1 MEDSKIPEGYWGPHL
16 TLIEKNPR
24 NHKPKFTRMTPRA
37 SGFRKV
43 YLAESVL
50 QRCEYYSAPIDGD
63 VYYWTGED
71 ELRDLIAF
79 VCSNPMEFA
88 DPKTEDALSLD
99 WAELEED
106 PSTEGE

>member
-1 MEDSKIPEGYWGPHL
+1 M
-16 TLIEKNPR
+16 
-24 NHKPKFTRMTPRA
+24 
-37 SGFRKV
+37 
-43 YLAESVL
+43 
-50 QRCEYYSAPIDGD
+50 
-63 VYYWTGED
+63 YYWTGED

-106 PSTEGE
+106 TSPEGE